1 MRTKVCYLV
10 RFRGKLLA
18 FDLLIELYP
27 LVPFVPVVL
36 NAQSAYSAT
45 TSAWT
50 PATYTTVAEA
60 GASSLVWGTWFRVW
74 ARAQT

>member
-1 MRTKVCYLV
+1 MRIEVCGFV
-10 RFRGKLLA
+10 PFAGKLFP

-36 NAQSAYSAT
+36 NAQSVYSAT

-50 PATYTTVAEA
+50 PATRAEA
-60 GASSLVWGTWFRVW
+60 
-74 ARAQT
+74 

>member
-1 MRTKVCYLV
+1 MRTKVCYFV

-18 FDLLIELYP
+18 FDLLIQLYP

-36 NAQSAYSAT
+36 NAQSAYTLYSAT

-50 PATYTTVAEA
+50 PATA
-60 GASSLVWGTWFRVW
+60 
-74 ARAQT
+74 